1 MRALTTGARFFGLRP
16 QNDRGRGPDDTGA
29 AMYINTKGII
39 LRETKYKESSKML
52 TVLTGSE
59 GKISASARGAV
70 RKNSRLASSTQLLAF
85 SDMTL
90 FCNNDRWSL
99 TEAQP
104 IELFHGL
111 CEDIELFSLGAY
123 FAEVTEAAADTDSHS
138 SELLSLLLNSLYV
151 LSEHKKEPGLVK
163 LAFEMRLMCL
173 SGFAPLVDACPVCG
187 KKEPES
193 PILDIAGG
201 TALCRGCA
209 GGAADCLAL
218 CEGSLNA
225 IRHLVFCEDKKIFSF
240 TLGEEPQRLLS
251 LVAEAY
257 LLRQLDRRFKTLDYY
272 KTYRVWV

>member
-1 MRALTTGARFFGLRP
+1 
-16 QNDRGRGPDDTGA
+16 
-29 AMYINTKGII
+29 MYINTKGIV
-39 LRETKYKESSKML
+39 LRDVKYKESSKML
-52 TVLTGSE
+52 TILTGRE

-123 FAEVTEAAADTDSHS
+123 FAELTEAVADTDSHS

-163 LAFEMRLMCL
+163 PAFELRLMCM
-173 SGFAPLVDACPVCG
+173 SGFAPLVDVCSVCG
-187 KKEPES
+187 KTEPDA
-193 PILDIAGG
+193 PVLDLVGG
-201 TALCRGCA
+201 TVLCKACA
-209 GGAADCLAL
+209 GGNTAERAAL
-218 CEGSLNA
+218 CAGSLNA
-225 IRHLVFCEDKKIFSF
+225 MRHIAFCEDKKIFSF
-240 TLGEEPQRLLS
+240 TLGEEPQKRLAHA
-251 LVAEAY
+251 AEAY
-257 LLRQLDRRFKTLDYY
+257 LLRQLDRRFRTLDYY
-272 KTYRVWV
+272 KTYRV